1 MRTAE
6 ARQLSGRTALV
17 VGGGT
22 TFGRAVALA
31 LSARGVRIVV
41 TGRDEKALGVTVG
54 EIVHGGGKARHVVG
68 EGRAS
73 SVLDIAVQRARDV
86 FGAIDIVIDA
96 ELKDV
101 EYTFDTAAAHVR
113 SPGRVLF
120 VFSPGASGAANAPG
134 MTQDAMA
141 LAVRERARSASGNGV
156 TCNAIVVVRRA
167 ASDNGDG
174 DDDDDVAA
182 DVGELA
188 VFLCGRSADRIT
200 GQSIALEAGA

>member
-1 MRTAE
+1 MRTTGT
-6 ARQLSGRTALV
+6 RQLSGLTALV
-17 VGGGT
+17 IGGGT

-41 TGRDEKALGVTVG
+41 TGRDEKALGETVG

-73 SVLDIAVQRARDV
+73 SVLDTAVQRASEV
-86 FGAIDIVIDA
+86 FGALDIVIDA
-96 ELKDV
+96 ETKDV
-101 EYTFDTAAAHVR
+101 EYTLDTAAAHVR

-120 VFSPGASGAANAPG
+120 VLAPFAANAPA
-134 MTQDAMA
+134 MTQEAMA
-141 LAVRERARSASGNGV
+141 LAVRERARSTSGSGV

-167 ASDNGDG
+167 AGSDEQGG
-174 DDDDDVAA
+174 DDDDMAA

-188 VFLCGRSADRIT
+188 VFLCGRTADRIT

>member
-1 MRTAE
+1 MRTVE
-6 ARQLSGRTALV
+6 ARSLSGLTALV

-73 SVLDIAVQRARDV
+73 SVLDSAVLRAKEV
-86 FGAIDIVIDA
+86 FGALDIVIDA

-101 EYTFDTAAAHVR
+101 EYTFETALAQLR
-113 SPGRVLF
+113 SPGRLIF
-120 VFSPGASGAANAPG
+120 VRAPDAPGAS
-134 MTQDAMA
+134 QEAMA
-141 LAVRERARSASGNGV
+141 LAVRERARNTFGNGV
-156 TCNAIVVVRRA
+156 TCNAIAVTRVAPGV
-167 ASDNGDG
+167 
-174 DDDDDVAA
+174 DDDHDDVAA

-188 VFLCGRSADRIT
+188 VFLCGRTGDRIT